1 MSKSQQPVISI
12 NKKEEDALSKS
23 KIEVIKNLIFGENIQ
38 EYNSEF
44 DKLKKEILEKK
55 KALEELIEEV
65 RTDLKTSIDDVST
78 DVNVRITDLEES
90 LTQKIE
96 AVDSNIVHREELGK
110 LLIQLGEKISK

>member
-38 EYNSEF
+38 EYNTEF

-65 RTDLKTSIDDVST
+65 RTDLKASIDDVST

-90 LTQKIE
+90 LTQRIE
-96 AVDSNIVHREELGK
+96 AAESDIVHREELGK

>member
-44 DKLKKEILEKK
+44 EKLKKEILEKK
-55 KALEELIEEV
+55 KVLEDLIGEV
-65 RTDLKTSIDDVST
+65 RSELKASIDDVST
-78 DVNVRITDLEES
+78 DVNVRITDLEDS
-90 LTQKIE
+90 LTQKID
-96 AVDSNIVHREELGK
+96 AVQDDIIHREELGK